1 MKQTLATL
9 LVIVAWALSAPARAA
24 ATDAVPASVDL
35 RKDAAAAQG
44 INGAVLV
51 AFVGEQCRYCERVL
65 REFLV
70 PMSRNGD
77 YRSKVVMRRI
87 ETASHAPLRGFN
99 GEDTTPSEFAQAHGV
114 RLTPT
119 VMLFDNKGEPLG
131 KPLIGLGPV
140 DYYGFYLD
148 QAIDGALEKVR
159 KLGK

>member
-1 MKQTLATL
+1 MKQALRTVLW
-9 LVIVAWALSAPARAA
+9 IVAWALPAA
-24 ATDAVPASVDL
+24 AQAAAPDAVPTSVDL
-35 RKDAAAAQG
+35 RKDAAAARG

-65 REFLV
+65 KEFLT
-70 PMSRNGD
+70 PMSGNSE
-77 YRSKVVMRRI
+77 YRHKVVMRRV
-87 ETASHAPLRGFN
+87 ETQSHAPLRGFN
-99 GEDTTPSEFAQAHGV
+99 GEETTPSEFAQTHGV

-119 VMLFDNKGEPLG
+119 ILLFDEKGQPLG